1 MQPSF
6 ASVQK
11 IVGYKCIAPGC
22 DKMFDTRNSYNRHRA
37 HRSYA
42 GSSCAD
48 IGNGCQLISR
58 GPASGDRPK
67 LFSMRIALAQQH
79 GANPGQRLCKCYAPL
94 RTFTLM
100 RKQLKRRLKSDYYA
114 KFEHFYASL
123 RIVTLT
129 LGRGGH
135 APPSGVGCVMNLACV
150 MLRKNCVKMGFLRKL
165 RKLRKRVNH
174 EFLRNLCIFA

>member
-1 MQPSF
+1 LTNACVVFQMQPSF

-100 RKQLKRRLKSDYYA
+100 RKQLKRRLKSDHYA

-123 RIVTLT
+123 RVVTLT

-135 APPSGVGCVMNLACV
+135 APPSRVGCVMNLA
-150 MLRKNCVKMGFLRKL
+150 
-165 RKLRKRVNH
+165 
-174 EFLRNLCIFA
+174 A